1 MLTLVTK
8 SYSNSISEELDISYS
23 TGIFEEF
30 DSSHYAPGSAIELAR
45 QAAIQLPVSSSVM
58 NDELRALPL
67 ASDDEIFFN
76 IPDGRYVN
84 KLYSG
89 IQLRE
94 FEATKVDEFKLW
106 AAEKE
111 LSIPLGFLDEH
122 NIALKYLNTVN
133 FDF

>member
-1 MLTLVTK
+1 
-8 SYSNSISEELDISYS
+8 
-23 TGIFEEF
+23 
-30 DSSHYAPGSAIELAR
+30 
-45 QAAIQLPVSSSVM
+45 M

-67 ASDDEIFFN
+67 ACDDEIFFT

-94 FEATKVDEFKLW
+94 LEATKVDEFKKW

-111 LSIPLGFLDEH
+111 LSIPLGFLDGH
-122 NIALKYLNTVN
+122 NMALKYLNTVN